1 MERRALLRKTV
12 VIALLIM
19 TVCIGAPRNNA
30 YAQVFPSDSYDVFL
44 NRTATPGSD
53 TLYFVSAR
61 TGLSTVVIVN
71 SAANINDYA
80 LLGSGLVFRDKTGTA
95 SEAYSDGHIAPLDF
109 IGPVPSGGSIRWA
122 ASPDH
127 GWITWVIAHTEAGSL
142 LSDLY
147 VARTDG
153 TSKQLALH
161 TSSSKGLGLRPLAI
175 TNNGSAAFY
184 SRQADSA
191 NAANTYLVAPDVYQV
206 ITAAGQPMQ
215 LPGEPR
221 CPCAAAFSADGRL
234 FFHLESTARGFAA
247 HFIDLSANP
256 TANSPGNTEVRL
268 DPPGLIAGFS
278 IVQAGDA
285 LLSDKGNLAVY
296 SVASGALGTK
306 ATQYALILADAT
318 QRQQRV
324 IIPPRPDR
332 LRSVAFAPNALIL
345 VGADK
350 DGTYRLWL
358 PDGTL
363 TPLSADSYL
372 GTLD

>member
-1 MERRALLRKTV
+1 MFRKTV
-12 VIALLIM
+12 LIAMLPL
-19 TVCIGAPRNNA
+19 TVSVAASHNYA
-30 YAQVFPSDSYDVFL
+30 YAQASPSDSYDVFL

-61 TGLSTVVIVN
+61 TGLSTVVTVN

-80 LLGSGLVFRDKTGTA
+80 LLGGGLVFRDKTGTA
-95 SEAYSDGHIAPLDF
+95 NEAYPDGHIAPLNF
-109 IGPVPSGGSIRWA
+109 IGTAPSGGSIRWA
-122 ASPDH
+122 VSPDH
-127 GWITWVIAHTEAGSL
+127 SWIVWVIAHTEAGSL

-147 VARTDG
+147 VARADG
-153 TSKQLALH
+153 TGKQLALH

-175 TNNGSAAFY
+175 TNDGSAAFY

-191 NAANTYLVAPDVYQV
+191 NAVNTYLVAPDVYQV
-206 ITAAGQPMQ
+206 TTAAGQPVQ

-221 CPCAAAFSADGRL
+221 CPCTAAFSADGRL
-234 FFHLESTARGFAA
+234 FFRLESTAHGFAA
-247 HFIDLSANP
+247 HFVDLSANP
-256 TANSPGNTEVRL
+256 AANSPGNTEVRL

-306 ATQYALILADAT
+306 AAQYALILADAT

-324 IIPPRPDR
+324 IVPPRSER
-332 LRSVAFAPNALIL
+332 LRPVAFAPNALIL

-363 TPLSADSYL
+363 TPLSADTYL
-372 GTLD
+372 GTLNQFSR